1 MQEINQHPNPE
12 VSYPL
17 VDLLKQIDSKIDN
30 LDKKLN
36 DLKDVS
42 EKRLDNLEQRV
53 QYHSGI
59 FKALGVFAGVFSTL
73 LVWLHR
79 IVIG

>member
-1 MQEINQHPNPE
+1 MNELKPPSNPNI
-12 VSYPL
+12 SFPL
-17 VDLLKQIDSKIDN
+17 IDLLKQIDSKIDT
-30 LDKKLN
+30 LDNKLN
-36 DLKDVS
+36 DLKDGT
-42 EKRLDNLEQRV
+42 EQRLDKLEQRV

-59 FKALGVFAGVFSTL
+59 FKALGVFAGVFSAL